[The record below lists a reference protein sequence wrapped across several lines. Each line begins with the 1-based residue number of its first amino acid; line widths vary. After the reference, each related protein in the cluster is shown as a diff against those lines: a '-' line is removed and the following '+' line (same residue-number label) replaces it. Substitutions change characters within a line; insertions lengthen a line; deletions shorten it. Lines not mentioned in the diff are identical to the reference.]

1 MVKYLTSD
9 PDNNAEI
16 DPVAQAYTNTQGL
29 KCHFKV
35 VGTVKNPWG
44 PCKSLWASF
53 NFAAG
58 PLYFKSGRYFDQIQT
73 DQFTAAPAGPGASMD
88 KTIFPLW

>member
-16 DPVAQAYTNTQGL
+16 DPVAQAYANTQGL

-35 VGTVKNPWG
+35 VGTVKNP
-44 PCKSLWASF
+44 
-53 NFAAG
+53 
-58 PLYFKSGRYFDQIQT
+58 
-73 DQFTAAPAGPGASMD
+73 
-88 KTIFPLW
+88 